1 MNAEVKP
8 GYMRTDAGVIPS
20 DWQVVTIGDV
30 ASFSGGAQPPR
41 ETFIFDPKPGY
52 IRLIQIRDYKSNDFV
67 TYIPFSL
74 AKKTCTSEDVMI
86 GRYGP
91 PIFQILRGLE
101 GSYNVALI
109 KTIPSSK
116 LDREFWYYLL
126 VQERL
131 FKYID
136 LLSRRSSG
144 QTGVEMPALKA
155 YHIPLPPMKEQQA
168 ISSAL
173 KDVDALI
180 SGLDQLIS
188 KKRDIQQAAMQQ
200 LLTGQLRLP
209 GFSGEWEVK
218 RLGEIGEISG
228 AGVDK
233 KIRTEETEVKLLN
246 YTDVYKKDFLRSSD
260 FSHVVTAKPEQISRC
275 GIKKC
280 DVFFTPT
287 SETRDDIGH
296 AAVSCEDMPGI
307 VYSYHV
313 VRLRPTM
320 ELNTEFLGFVFKSK
334 AFKDQA
340 STLCEGS
347 GTRYVITLPKFR
359 AMNIFL
365 PSDVSEQAAIGGILF
380 EMSRELLA
388 LEARRDKA
396 RMLKQGMMQELLTGR
411 IRLTNQGI

>member
-1 MNAEVKP
+1 MNAEVKS
-8 GYMRTDAGVIPS
+8 GYKQTEVGLIPE
-20 DWQVVTIGDV
+20 DW
-30 ASFSGGAQPPR
+30 
-41 ETFIFDPKPGY
+41 
-52 IRLIQIRDYKSNDFV
+52 FV
-67 TYIPFSL
+67 TSL
-74 AKKTCTSEDVMI
+74 GNSFGKITT
-86 GRYGP
+86 G
-91 PIFQILRGLE
+91 
-101 GSYNVALI
+101 
-109 KTIPSSK
+109 K
-116 LDREFWYYLL
+116 LDANAMSENGEYPFFTCAKEVYRINHYAFDCDALLISGNGANVGYVHHYNGKFNAYQRTYVLTEAKHDIHYLKVYVEVNL
-126 VQERL
+126 QERL
-131 FKYID
+131 RVEVNAGNTPYIVKST
-136 LLSRRSSG
+136 LSDMPIGLPKSS
-144 QTGVEMPALKA
+144 
-155 YHIPLPPMKEQQA
+155 IEQQRIA
-168 ISSAL
+168 FTLADI
-173 KDVDALI
+173 DALI
-180 SGLDQLIS
+180 SSLDHLIS
-188 KKRDIQQAAMQQ
+188 KKRDIQQATMQQ
-200 LLTGQLRLP
+200 LLTGQRRLP